1 MLGQQKYI
9 NTGQIEF
16 MKIDTAKKQLKFIT
30 AEKIGTWSKIRTKI
44 REKVDIKGNNT
55 VYFFTFF
62 LRKIRFQYMVPVYMQ
77 NAYTDIIEG

>member
-44 REKVDIKGNNT
+44 REKVDIKGIT
-55 VYFFTFF
+55 LFTFLLSF
-62 LRKIRFQYMVPVYMQ
+62 CAK
-77 NAYTDIIEG
+77 